1 MKMFVPVLA
10 FILSL
15 AFSII
20 NVFAYGIDED
30 IKLTKEEY
38 IEASKLVTSPPLK
51 YNKSL
56 AKKKIYDFEKYSI
69 TSGEYNVSGYVVGKS
84 ECLSP
89 CDAQSMCIELC
100 VKGVIISNTNTKRKL
115 SHTGHDI
122 DKEQDMII
130 FFYSRGRDIST
141 DLEKLKIGK
150 KYDFSISKNAYQAEI
165 IGFR

>member
-1 MKMFVPVLA
+1 MRILATFFTLVL
-10 FILSL
+10 FI
-15 AFSII
+15 AI
-20 NVFAYGIDED
+20 NAGSAFAYGIEED

-38 IEASKLVTSPPLK
+38 IEAEKFVTSPPLK

-69 TSGEYNVSGYVVGKS
+69 KSGNYNVSGYVVGKS

-100 VKGVIISNTNTKRKL
+100 VQGVIISNENTKRKL

-122 DKEQDMII
+122 DKEKDMII
-130 FFYSRGRDIST
+130 FFYSRGRDISP
-141 DLEKLKIGK
+141 DLGKIQIGK
-150 KYDFSISKNAYQAEI
+150 RYDFSVSKNSYQSEI
-165 IGFR
+165 IGYR